1 MTPQPVGRIRFMD
14 RQRVNLDGFAV
25 ENPELGLT
33 ALRSPNDP
41 EPSLVVT
48 DGRVTELDGVP
59 EAEFDSIDAY
69 IARHG
74 VDLSA
79 AVGPS
84 SGGNPA
90 LGGPASSPGDK
101 PKAKG

>member
-48 DGRVTELDGVP
+48 DGRVAELD
-59 EAEFDSIDAY
+59 
-69 IARHG
+69 R
-74 VDLSA
+74 
-79 AVGPS
+79 
-84 SGGNPA
+84 
-90 LGGPASSPGDK
+90 SSPQAN
-101 PKAKG
+101 KADDFCPGQGATRAGLT

>member
-69 IARHG
+69 IARRLAH
-74 VDLSA
+74 A
-79 AVGPS
+79 AAPS
-84 SGGNPA
+84 PA
-90 LGGPASSPGDK
+90 LRPSEVPAGH
-101 PKAKG
+101 A

>member
-33 ALRSPNDP
+33 ALRSPQDP

-69 IARHG
+69 IARLRRKLRSLPAAPEIVTARG
-74 VDLSA
+74 VGYVLRE
-79 AVGPS
+79 G
-84 SGGNPA
+84 
-90 LGGPASSPGDK
+90 
-101 PKAKG
+101 